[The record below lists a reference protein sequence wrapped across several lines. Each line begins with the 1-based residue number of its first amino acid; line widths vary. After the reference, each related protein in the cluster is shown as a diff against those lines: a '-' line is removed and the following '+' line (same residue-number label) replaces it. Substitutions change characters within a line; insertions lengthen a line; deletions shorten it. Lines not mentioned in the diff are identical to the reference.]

1 MGAESY
7 IKIRKLTAQEG
18 EPIEDILQRGADELG
33 GLGEKAT
40 VELRLIGGTGP
51 NAKRI
56 YSMQLTPAGTFL
68 HTESFTN
75 PTLVVITTPEAFH
88 DIAEGSYSPLQAYLD
103 GKLKLQGNAELGR
116 RIIQHLRGSG
126 TLAAVCPF
134 LTDES
139 WRLDRLGVGSLTV
152 SGRLFTPGGT
162 VDIVYDWGG
171 GLYRRITTADSGG
184 SFTVTEGG
192 LSCGDIPGHPGV
204 GVIVTAHDLS
214 SGQHTTQNYSTPC

>member
-7 IKIRKLTAQEG
+7 IKIRKLTAQDG
-18 EPIEDILQRGADELG
+18 EPIEDILQRGADELR

-40 VELRLIGGTGP
+40 VELRLIGGAGP
-51 NAKRI
+51 NAKSI

-103 GKLKLQGNAELGR
+103 GKLKLQGNAGLGR
-116 RIIQHLRGSG
+116 QIIQHLAGSG
-126 TLAAVCPF
+126 TQAAVCPF

-139 WRLDRLGVGSLTV
+139 WRLDSLGRGSLTV
-152 SGRLFTPGGT
+152 SGQFFTPGGT
-162 VDIVYDWGG
+162 VDIHYDWGG
-171 GLYRRITTADSGG
+171 GLYRKITTADSHG
-184 SFTVTEGG
+184 SFTVTEGS
-192 LSCGDIPGHPGV
+192 LPCGDIRPGV
-204 GVIVTAHDLS
+204 GVIVTAFDLS
-214 SGQHTTQNYSTPC
+214 SGQYTTQNYSTPC